1 MKTGLTRALPLIQRR
16 GERTLALEPCISVWK
31 WHRCHLCS
39 NFIDQASHT
48 AMSEFIRVYKCKQV
62 CSAPGQPAHQT
73 LIYLLSHVYALLWS
87 VLALLLGQANWT
99 QGSNSTLTCHQLWA
113 AFPSLP
119 RLVYVSQCP
128 GPQRAKKWSISS
140 SISKQ
145 RCQRHQWLQPSNVS
159 PWALR
164 ELRKEESNCNLLLLF
179 GCLPFGTTGTAAHQ
193 APLSST
199 VSQSLLKF
207 LSAESVMLSN
217 HLILCCPL
225 RLLLSISPSVT
236 VFCKE
241 LALHIRWPNNW
252 NFSFSNRPFNE
263 YSGWRREW
271 QSTPVFL
278 PGEFHG

>member
-1 MKTGLTRALPLIQRR
+1 MSVHFSDPSWLYFLARLTGLKGLILHSPA
-16 GERTLALEPCISVWK
+16 TS
-31 WHRCHLCS
+31 S
-39 NFIDQASHT
+39 
-48 AMSEFIRVYKCKQV
+48 
-62 CSAPGQPAHQT
+62 GQPFPA
-73 LIYLLSHVYALLWS
+73 YPGWFMCPS
-87 VLALLLGQANWT
+87 VQVPRGLRNGVFPAVSANRDAR
-99 QGSNSTLTCHQLWA
+99 G
-113 AFPSLP
+113 
-119 RLVYVSQCP
+119 
-128 GPQRAKKWSISS
+128 ISDCS
-140 SISKQ
+140 PPM
-145 RCQRHQWLQPSNVS
+145 LS

-164 ELRKEESNCNLLLLF
+164 ELRKEESTCDLLLLF
-179 GCLPFGTTGTAAHQ
+179 GCLPFGTAGTAAHQ

-199 VSQSLLKF
+199 VSQSLLRF

-225 RLLLSISPSVT
+225 LLLLSISPGLT

-252 NFSFSNRPFNE
+252 NFSFSNRPSNE